1 MFKYPEEETGRGG
14 GEETGRGGVHYKME
28 IHILLLCEVM
38 TEINILLTFL
48 LTFTTW
54 FNNRGSYCPIKLQ
67 GSKPVYLYEI
77 K

>member
-1 MFKYPEEETGRGG
+1 MFKYPE
-14 GEETGRGGVHYKME
+14 EETGRGGVHYKME
-28 IHILLLCEVM
+28 IHILLLHEVM
-38 TEINILLTFL
+38 TETNVLLTFL

-54 FNNRGSYCPIKLQ
+54 FNIRGSYCPIKLQ